1 MANRCPNCG
10 SPLPLGSEICFDCGA
25 KLSRTEWEPWDT
37 REKTTIRKNTGEKA
51 FARSQARQSRHES
64 GHTAHSISRE
74 AGRVTE
80 QTAHRS
86 PQHQATMQRFVRQE
100 NSQRPQQKSG
110 KAKMDPAVLRPL
122 IIAAFACFVSLIGF
136 VFGLFE

>member
-1 MANRCPNCG
+1 
-10 SPLPLGSEICFDCGA
+10 LGSEICFDCGA

-37 REKTTIRKNTGEKA
+37 REKTTIRKNTGEKS

-64 GHTAHSISRE
+64 GHTAHSVSRE
-74 AGRVTE
+74 AGGAAERV
-80 QTAHRS
+80 AHRS

-100 NSQRPQQKSG
+100 SGQKPQQKSG

>member
-64 GHTAHSISRE
+64 GHTAHSFSRE
-74 AGRVTE
+74 ASGATE

-100 NSQRPQQKSG
+100 GNQRPQQKSG
-110 KAKMDPAVLRPL
+110 KPNIDPAVLRPL
-122 IIAAFACFVSLIGF
+122 IVVAFAGFLSLMGYLCA
-136 VFGLFE
+136 LFE

>member
-1 MANRCPNCG
+1 
-10 SPLPLGSEICFDCGA
+10 LGSEICFDCGA
-25 KLSRTEWEPWDT
+25 KLTRTEWEPWDT

-64 GHTAHSISRE
+64 GHTAHSVSRE
-74 AGRVTE
+74 AGRATE

-100 NSQRPQQKSG
+100 NGQNPQQKSG
-110 KAKMDPAVLRPL
+110 KTKMDPAVLRPL
-122 IIAAFACFVSLIGF
+122 ILAAIACIVSLMGYI
-136 VFGLFE
+136 FGLFE